1 MRDQDEP
8 TTPAPDPDRDAL
20 TVELLR
26 AGDPEGLQRLLQ
38 DHGALVKCRLIK
50 DFGKVLDGSEI
61 EEAMSVMTVSI
72 WHAAARFDSQ
82 KGTLRAWAL
91 VIARNCALRLLEVR
105 RRTILRSES
114 DLDLLA
120 AKSTQRHPPTAER
133 LRLLADLQTCI
144 AQLPRLQQAV
154 LRADLE
160 AGTAMPAGEL
170 AARLGT
176 TPNSI
181 YVSRLKGRQGLRIA
195 MQAMGHSFPGMPPT
209 TETTKPDSPI
219 LEPGTEQG

>member
-1 MRDQDEP
+1 VRDQDEP

-91 VIARNCALRLLEVR
+91 VIARNCALRLL
-105 RRTILRSES
+105 
-114 DLDLLA
+114 
-120 AKSTQRHPPTAER
+120 
-133 LRLLADLQTCI
+133 ADLQTCI